1 MLLTSAKSNI
11 GERSEQQDAIFVKH
25 FESGEVLL
33 VLCDGMGGFN
43 GGSKASNMAISEIF
57 RVICNDNLDNIPDL
71 LTYAMDVADSA
82 VFKLKDENNKRL
94 GAGTTCVTV
103 LIKNNKLYWLSVGDS
118 RLYLIRNSAINQMTR
133 DHVVNCRLCSYLG
146 INGIDRY
153 DISEKPL
160 DLMKNDILILASDGL
175 YRSISESDIL
185 KYSVTETDVD
195 ILTEKI
201 INSAVDAGKGRNQD
215 NASIILCKLI

>member
-25 FESGEVLL
+25 LESGGVLL
-33 VLCDGMGGFN
+33 ILCDGMGGFN
-43 GGSKASNMAISEIF
+43 GGSKASNTAISEML

-82 VFKLKDENNKRL
+82 VFKLKDENNRRL

-118 RLYLIRNSAINQMTR
+118 RLYLIRNSAIIQMTR
-133 DHVVNCRLCSYLG
+133 DHVINCQLCSYLG
-146 INGIDRY
+146 INGIERY

-175 YRSISESDIL
+175 YRSISERDIL

-195 ILTEKI
+195 VLTEKI
-201 INSAVDAGKGRNQD
+201 INSAVNAGKGRNQD